1 MGQLDLVIFLE
12 KLHNHS
18 CLQHNSK
25 PLLTLCKEICDS
37 VKHGM
42 KSSLEE
48 LQQSTKFN
56 IGLYSTCDESQ
67 TSSINHIGII
77 EDFDDSCVPQDMTCI
92 DCDDKVCPL
101 MKEHVVWFTE
111 VCNPNH
117 FAHFPTYNIMI
128 LMVIPNTG
136 FCDQEFDS
144 RSKGSSLP
152 DSTVIFI

>member
-37 VKHGM
+37 VK
-42 KSSLEE
+42 SSLEE

-67 TSSINHIGII
+67 TSSINHLGFI

-92 DCDDKVCPL
+92 DVTIKSVL
-101 MKEHVVWFTE
+101 
-111 VCNPNH
+111 
-117 FAHFPTYNIMI
+117 
-128 LMVIPNTG
+128 
-136 FCDQEFDS
+136 
-144 RSKGSSLP
+144 
-152 DSTVIFI
+152 

>member
-1 MGQLDLVIFLE
+1 
-12 KLHNHS
+12 
-18 CLQHNSK
+18 
-25 PLLTLCKEICDS
+25 
-37 VKHGM
+37 M

-101 MKEHVVWFTE
+101 MKEHLVWFTE

-136 FCDQEFDS
+136 FCDQDFDS